1 MDTVPQMAQ
10 AVQRMNRLSN
20 MQDGVSDTIQYF
32 LDRLYT
38 SRKDSSNTTSYLPCM
53 SNFFLEVLLQ
63 KIQEHKGRLCFC
75 V

>member
-1 MDTVPQMAQ
+1 VDTVPQMAQ

-38 SRKDSSNTTSYLPCM
+38 SRQDPPPSPYQPPLWFTIFQEFERPEKS
-53 SNFFLEVLLQ
+53 FL
-63 KIQEHKGRLCFC
+63 KY
-75 V
+75 